1 MKKRNVSK
9 LVPLLLLT
17 VLVVVMSVNLAGCG
31 AAPAAQTAET
41 ATAVLESGEIG
52 EGSRQFYLT
61 VTDGDGN
68 QYDYSVNTDAETVG
82 EALLELGLIAGDET
96 EYGLFVKEVN
106 GFVADY
112 DTDGTYWAFYIDGEY
127 AMTGVDQTEISEG
140 STYTL
145 QVEK

>member
-1 MKKRNVSK
+1 MKKRKGSI
-9 LVPLLLLT
+9 LSSLLLIT
-17 VLVVVMSVNLAGCG
+17 VLVTALAVCISGCG
-31 AAPAAQTAET
+31 ASAVQTAET
-41 ATAVLESGEIG
+41 ATQVLESGEIG
-52 EGSRQFYLT
+52 EGSKQFYLT

-96 EYGLFVKEVN
+96 EYGLYVKEVN

>member
-9 LVPLLLLT
+9 LVSLLLLT
-17 VLVVVMSVNLAGCG
+17 VLVMAMAVNMAGCG

-41 ATAVLESGEIG
+41 ATQVLESGEIG
-52 EGSRQFYLT
+52 EGSKQFYLT

-68 QYDYSVNTDAETVG
+68 QYDYTVNTDAETVG

-96 EYGLFVKEVN
+96 EYGLYVKEVN

-127 AMTGVDQTEISEG
+127 AMTGVDQTEITEG

>member
-1 MKKRNVSK
+1 MKKRNVSN
-9 LVPLLLLT
+9 LVSLLLLT
-17 VLVVVMSVNLAGCG
+17 VLVMAMAVNMAGCG

-41 ATAVLESGEIG
+41 ATQVLESGEIG
-52 EGSRQFYLT
+52 EGSKQFYLT

-68 QYDYSVNTDAETVG
+68 QYDYTVNTDAETVG

-96 EYGLFVKEVN
+96 EYGLYVKEVN

-112 DTDGTYWAFYIDGEY
+112 DTDGTYWSFYIDGEY
-127 AMTGVDQTEISEG
+127 AMTGVDQTEITEG
-140 STYTL
+140 SKYTL

>member
-1 MKKRNVSK
+1 MKKRKGSI
-9 LVPLLLLT
+9 LSSLLLIT
-17 VLVVVMSVNLAGCG
+17 VLVTALAVCISGCG
-31 AAPAAQTAET
+31 ASAVQTAET
-41 ATAVLESGEIG
+41 ATQVLESGEIG
-52 EGSRQFYLT
+52 EGSKQFYLT

-68 QYDYSVNTDAETVG
+68 QYDYTVNTEAETVG

-96 EYGLFVKEVN
+96 EYGLYVKEVN

-127 AMTGVDQTEISEG
+127 ASTGVDQTDITEG